1 MPWPTITNHTASCCY
16 QMCEVSGHTVCHKFS
31 DYYERLCAAAQL
43 VADDPANVANVTDL
57 RAVLS
62 EERGFIHE

>member
-1 MPWPTITNHTASCCY
+1 
-16 QMCEVSGHTVCHKFS
+16 MCEVSGHTVCHKFS